1 MQGYDLL
8 MLGVMAI
15 AIFRG
20 YSKGLAW
27 QLSSIASIAVSY
39 FVAYRF
45 KDVVTPMIDMPDPWR
60 GMVAMMALFVG
71 SSLVIWL
78 IFQSVRGAIEKA
90 KLKEFDQQLGA
101 IFGGVK
107 GAVWCTV
114 ITLVAL
120 TFMSQDMS
128 QQIVNSNSGGYIARL
143 LAKSKRIVPGEV
155 QQLLQPYIQQAEQ
168 KLQDRLD
175 DTEAGADDLWNQPMY
190 DSQSPYPQSTYPQLP
205 YSQSQPR
212 FESQPT
218 YPSSNAPTNPPNE
231 QPWYNQAEKSPDPL
245 SEFSTNGWK

>member
-45 KDVVTPMIDMPDPWR
+45 KDVLTPMIDMPDPWR
-60 GMVAMMALFVG
+60 GMIAMMALFIG

-78 IFQSVRGAIEKA
+78 IFQSIRGAIEKA

-107 GAVWCTV
+107 GAIWCTV
-114 ITLVAL
+114 ITLIAL

-128 QQIVNSNSGGYIARL
+128 QQIVNSSSGGYIARL
-143 LAKSKRIVPGEV
+143 LSKSKRVVPGEV
-155 QQLLQPYIQQAEQ
+155 QQLLQPYIQHAEE

-175 DTEAGADDLWNQPMY
+175 GTQPGTDVPWNQPVY
-190 DSQSPYPQSTYPQLP
+190 DSTSPQLP
-205 YSQSQPR
+205 YSQSQPQ

-218 YPSSNAPTNPPNE
+218 YPSANPPTNRPNE
-231 QPWYNQAEKSPDPL
+231 QPWYNQAEKTPDPL